1 MASEMETARLLP
13 THQLLELPRAVYYA
27 VRRLLRREARWYITL
42 DGDVVARFT
51 SAADYD
57 KFMAWVADSH
67 IETYDLGQRHGV
79 EVANAFHKHREDRQD
94 LEALAGHAGT
104 P

>member
-1 MASEMETARLLP
+1 MTADMRTERMLL
-13 THQLLELPRAVYYA
+13 THQLIELPRAIRYA
-27 VRRLLRREARWYITL
+27 VRRLLRREARWYLTL
-42 DGDVVARFT
+42 NGDVVARFT
-51 SAADYD
+51 SAADYGR
-57 KFMAWVADSH
+57 FMAWVADSH
-67 IETYDLGQRHGV
+67 IETYDLGHTHGV